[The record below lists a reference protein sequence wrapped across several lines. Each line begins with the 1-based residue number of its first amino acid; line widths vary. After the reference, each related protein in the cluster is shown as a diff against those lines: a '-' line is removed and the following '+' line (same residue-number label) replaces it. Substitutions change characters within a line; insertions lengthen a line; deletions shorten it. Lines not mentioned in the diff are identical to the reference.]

1 VKAPD
6 EASARSQLAILA
18 VCLVLGMSPWFSAT
32 VAAPA
37 MIREWHLPAASGPW
51 FTMAVQ
57 LGFVAG
63 TLVASVFM
71 LSDRWRAERF
81 AGWSAMIAGVAT
93 VLIAERVHTAS
104 GALAL
109 RAVTGAALAGVYP
122 PGIKLVAGWWRSRRG
137 LAIGVLVGALTIGS
151 ASPHLISALAP
162 NQNWRAVLL
171 VSAVAALAAAA
182 LFLFAVREGPFQA
195 PSAAVSIAGLRRV
208 VGDRGVLLATAGY
221 LGHMWEL
228 YAMWSWIALF
238 WAAVAAQHALPHAT
252 PSLMAFATVASG
264 AIGCVVAGL
273 VADRFGR
280 TTTTMIAMV
289 ASGSCALGVGFA
301 YRVGASPLILG
312 AITLVWGVSIV
323 ADSAQFSA
331 CVTEL
336 SPSEYVGTA
345 LTMQTCLGF
354 LLTVASI
361 RAVPVWVA
369 HWGWGYAFAPLALG
383 PLFGTIAMFRL
394 RANRYRVRLAGGR
407 G

>member
-1 VKAPD
+1 MTPNQPG
-6 EASARSQLAILA
+6 ARAQLAILA
-18 VCLVLGMSPWFSAT
+18 LCLVLGMSPWFSAT

-37 MIREWHLPAASGPW
+37 MIAEWHLAQATSPW

-63 TLVASVFM
+63 TLIASVFM
-71 LSDRWRAERF
+71 LSDRWRAERL
-81 AGWSAMIAGVAT
+81 AGWSAAVAGTAT
-93 VLIAERVHTAS
+93 LLIAERVHGAT
-104 GALAL
+104 GALVL

-122 PGIKLVAGWWRSRRG
+122 PGIKLVAGWWRSSRG

-162 NQNWRAVLL
+162 NQDWRRVLL
-171 VSAVAALAAAA
+171 VSAAAAFAAAA
-182 LFLFAVREGPFQA
+182 LLLLAVREGPYQA
-195 PSAAVSIAGLRRV
+195 PSAAVSLGGLRRV
-208 VGDRGVLLATAGY
+208 IADRGVVLSIAGY

-238 WAAVAAQHALPHAT
+238 WAAVAAQHALPRT
-252 PSLMAFATVASG
+252 VPSMMAFITVASG
-264 AIGCVVAGL
+264 AIGCVIAGAF
-273 VADRFGR
+273 ADRFGR
-280 TTTTMIAMV
+280 TTTTMTAMV
-289 ASGSCALGVGFA
+289 VSGACALGIGAA
-301 YRVGASPLILG
+301 YGAGASPVLLG
-312 AITLVWGVSIV
+312 AITLIWGVTIV

-345 LTMQTCLGF
+345 LTVQTCLGF

-369 HWGWGYAFAPLALG
+369 QWGWGYAFAPLALG
-383 PLFGTIAMFRL
+383 PAFGTIAMYGL
-394 RANRYRVRLAGGR
+394 RGARYRARLAGGR

>member
-1 VKAPD
+1 MKAPND
-6 EASARSQLAILA
+6 RGARSQLLILA
-18 VCLVLGMSPWFSAT
+18 ACLVLGMSPWFSAT

-37 MIREWHLPAASGPW
+37 MIAEWQLPAASGPW

-71 LSDRWRAERF
+71 LSDRWRAERL
-81 AGWSAMIAGVAT
+81 AGWSAFVAGIAT
-93 VLIAERVHTAS
+93 VLIAERVHSEWA
-104 GALAL
+104 ALVL

-151 ASPHLISALAP
+151 ASPHLISAVAP
-162 NQNWRAVLL
+162 NRDWRGVLL
-171 VSAVAALAAAA
+171 VSAGAAFAAAA
-182 LFLFAVREGPFQA
+182 LFFLAVREGPYQA
-195 PSAAVSIAGLRRV
+195 PSGNVSVAGLRRV

-238 WAAVAAQHALPHAT
+238 WAAVAAQHALPRT
-252 PSLMAFATVASG
+252 VPSLMAFGTVASG
-264 AIGCVVAGL
+264 AVGCVVAGL
-273 VADRFGR
+273 FADRFGR
-280 TTTTMIAMV
+280 TTTTMTAMV
-289 ASGSCALGVGFA
+289 ISGSCALVVGLAFRA
-301 YRVGASPLILG
+301 AASPLILG
-312 AITLVWGVSIV
+312 AITLIWGVSIV

-336 SPSEYVGTA
+336 SPPEYVGTA
-345 LTMQTCLGF
+345 LTVQTCLGF

-369 HWGWGYAFAPLALG
+369 RWGWGYAFAPLALG

-394 RANRYRVRLAGGR
+394 RADRYRARLAGGH

>member
-1 VKAPD
+1 
-6 EASARSQLAILA
+6 
-18 VCLVLGMSPWFSAT
+18 MSPWFSAT

-37 MIREWHLPAASGPW
+37 MIAEWHLPATSGPW

-63 TLVASVFM
+63 TLVGSVFM
-71 LSDRWRAERF
+71 LSDRWRAERL
-81 AGWSAMIAGVAT
+81 AGWSAAVAGIATG
-93 VLIAERVHTAS
+93 LIAERVHSAS
-104 GALAL
+104 GALVL

-151 ASPHLISALAP
+151 ASPHLIGALAP
-162 NQNWRAVLL
+162 NQNWRSVLL
-171 VSAVAALAAAA
+171 ISAIATFAAAA
-182 LFLFAVREGPFQA
+182 LFLFAVREGPYQA

-238 WAAVAAQHALPHAT
+238 WAAVAVQHALPRT
-252 PSLMAFATVASG
+252 IPSIMAFATVASG
-264 AIGCVVAGL
+264 AIGCVAAGL
-273 VADRFGR
+273 LADRFGR
-280 TTTTMIAMV
+280 TATTMTAMV
-289 ASGSCALGVGFA
+289 ISGSCALVVGFA
-301 YRVGASPLILG
+301 YRAAASPMVLG
-312 AITLVWGVSIV
+312 AITLIWGVTIV

-336 SPSEYVGTA
+336 SPPEYVGTA
-345 LTMQTCLGF
+345 LTVQTCLGF

-361 RAVPVWVA
+361 RAVPVWAA
-369 HWGWGYAFAPLALG
+369 HWGWDYAFAPLALG
-383 PLFGTIAMFRL
+383 PVFGTIAMFRL
-394 RANRYRVRLAGGR
+394 RADRYRVRLAGGH

>member
-1 VKAPD
+1 MNPPNGAG
-6 EASARSQLAILA
+6 ARTQLAILA
-18 VCLVLGMSPWFSAT
+18 ACLVLGMAPWFSAT

-37 MIREWHLPAASGPW
+37 MIAQWHLAPANGPW

-63 TLVASVFM
+63 TLIASVFL
-71 LSDRWRAERF
+71 LSDRWRAERL
-81 AGWSAMIAGVAT
+81 AGWSAALAGVAT
-93 VLIAERVHTAS
+93 VLIAVRVHSAS

-162 NQNWRAVLL
+162 NQDWRRVLL
-171 VSAVAALAAAA
+171 ISAASAFAASA
-182 LFLFAVREGPFQA
+182 LFLVAVREGPYQA
-195 PSAAVSIAGLRRV
+195 PSSAVTIAGLRRV
-208 VGDRGVLLATAGY
+208 IADRGILLSIAGY

-238 WAAVAAQHALPHAT
+238 WVAVAAQHSLPRT
-252 PSLMAFATVASG
+252 VPSMVAFGTVASG

-273 VADRFGR
+273 FADRFGR
-280 TTTTMIAMV
+280 TTTTMAAMV
-289 ASGSCALGVGFA
+289 ISGSCALGIGVA
-301 YRVGASPLILG
+301 YRAAASPMLLG

-336 SPSEYVGTA
+336 SPAEYVGTA
-345 LTMQTCLGF
+345 LTVQTCLGF

-369 HWGWGYAFAPLALG
+369 HWGWGYAFAPLAIG
-383 PLFGTIAMFRL
+383 PLLGTIAMYGL
-394 RANRYRVRLAGGR
+394 RSKRYRSKLAGGH

>member
-1 VKAPD
+1 
-6 EASARSQLAILA
+6 
-18 VCLVLGMSPWFSAT
+18 MSPWFSAT

-37 MIREWHLPAASGPW
+37 MIAEWHLPTASGPW

-63 TLVASVFM
+63 TLFGSVFM

-81 AGWSAMIAGVAT
+81 AGWSAVVAGVAT

-104 GALAL
+104 VALVL

-137 LAIGVLVGALTIGS
+137 LAIGVLVGALTVGS
-151 ASPHLISALAP
+151 ASPHLVSALAP
-162 NQNWRAVLL
+162 NQNWRSVLL
-171 VSAVAALAAAA
+171 VSAAATFAAAA
-182 LFLFAVREGPFQA
+182 LFLFAVREGPYQA
-195 PSAAVSIAGLRRV
+195 PSAPVSLAGLRRV

-238 WAAVAAQHALPHAT
+238 WVAVAVQHALPRT
-252 PSLMAFATVASG
+252 LPSTMAFATVASG
-264 AIGCVVAGL
+264 AIGCVVAGFF
-273 VADRFGR
+273 ADRFGR
-280 TTTTMIAMV
+280 TTTTMTAMV
-289 ASGSCALGVGFA
+289 ISGSCALVVGVA
-301 YRVGASPLILG
+301 YRAAASPMILG
-312 AITLVWGVSIV
+312 AITLIWGVSIV

-336 SPSEYVGTA
+336 SPPEYVGTA

-369 HWGWGYAFAPLALG
+369 HWGWGRAFAPLALG

-394 RANRYRVRLAGGR
+394 RAHRYRVRLAGGH

>member
-1 VKAPD
+1 MTAPD
-6 EASARSQLAILA
+6 EAAARSQLAILA
-18 VCLVLGMSPWFSAT
+18 ACLVLGMSPWFSAT

-37 MIREWHLPAASGPW
+37 MIAEWHLPAASGPW

-63 TLVASVFM
+63 TLVGSVFM

-81 AGWSAMIAGVAT
+81 AGWSAVVAGIAT
-93 VLIAERVHTAS
+93 LLIAERVHSAL
-104 GALAL
+104 GALVL
-109 RAVTGAALAGVYP
+109 RAITGAALAGVYP

-151 ASPHLISALAP
+151 ASPHLINALAP
-162 NQNWRAVLL
+162 NQNWRGVLL
-171 VSAVAALAAAA
+171 VSAAAALAAAA
-182 LFLFAVREGPFQA
+182 LFLFAVREGPYQA
-195 PSAAVSIAGLRRV
+195 PSATVSLAGLRRV
-208 VGDRGVLLATAGY
+208 VGDRGVILATAGY

-228 YAMWSWIALF
+228 YAMWSWIGLF
-238 WAAVAAQHALPHAT
+238 WTAVALQHTLPRVV
-252 PSLMAFATVASG
+252 PSIMAFATVASG

-273 VADRFGR
+273 FADRFGR
-280 TTTTMIAMV
+280 TTTTMTAMV
-289 ASGSCALGVGFA
+289 ISGCCALGVGVA
-301 YRVGASPLILG
+301 YRAAASPMVLG
-312 AITLVWGVSIV
+312 VITLIWGVSIV

-336 SPSEYVGTA
+336 APPEYVGTA
-345 LTMQTCLGF
+345 LTVQTCLGF

-369 HWGWGYAFAPLALG
+369 QWGWGYAFAPLAVG
-383 PLFGTIAMFRL
+383 PLFGTLAMFRL
-394 RANRYRVRLAGGR
+394 RAAQYRARLAGGH

>member
-1 VKAPD
+1 
-6 EASARSQLAILA
+6 
-18 VCLVLGMSPWFSAT
+18 
-32 VAAPA
+32 
-37 MIREWHLPAASGPW
+37 
-51 FTMAVQ
+51 
-57 LGFVAG
+57 
-63 TLVASVFM
+63 
-71 LSDRWRAERF
+71 
-81 AGWSAMIAGVAT
+81 
-93 VLIAERVHTAS
+93 
-104 GALAL
+104 
-109 RAVTGAALAGVYP
+109 
-122 PGIKLVAGWWRSRRG
+122 
-137 LAIGVLVGALTIGS
+137 
-151 ASPHLISALAP
+151 
-162 NQNWRAVLL
+162 
-171 VSAVAALAAAA
+171 
-182 LFLFAVREGPFQA
+182 
-195 PSAAVSIAGLRRV
+195 
-208 VGDRGVLLATAGY
+208 
-221 LGHMWEL
+221 
-228 YAMWSWIALF
+228 MWSWIALF

-280 TTTTMIAMV
+280 TTTTMTAMV
-289 ASGSCALGVGFA
+289 VSGSCALGVGFA
-301 YRVGASPLILG
+301 YRAGASPLILG
-312 AITLVWGVSIV
+312 AITLAWGVSIV

-383 PLFGTIAMFRL
+383 PLLGTIAMFRL